1 MCRRRFQKSGDPK
14 EPADHGLGRSRGG
27 FGSKIHL
34 ITDRNGVP
42 IAAMITAGQDHE
54 SKHFEATMELIEVRR
69 RSGQRRKRP
78 QAIAGD
84 KGFSYPRIRRWI
96 KEHGMKAVIPLRSN
110 QTASAPQTAR
120 AFDHEAYRDR
130 NVIERCIG
138 WLKECRRIA
147 SRFEKLGIN
156 FLTFVHMAMIERLL
170 RIGLSDSA

>member
-1 MCRRRFQKSGDPK
+1 MRWWRFKKSVDPE
-14 EPADHGLGRSRGG
+14 EPSDHGLGRSRGG

-42 IAAMITAGQDHE
+42 IAAKITAGQDHE
-54 SKHFEATMELIEVRR
+54 SKHFESTMERIEVRR
-69 RSGQRRKRP
+69 RSGQRRTRP
-78 QAIAGD
+78 RAIAGD

-96 KEHGMKAVIPLRSN
+96 RAHGMKAVIPLRSN
-110 QTASAPQTAR
+110 QTVSARQTER
-120 AFDHEAYRDR
+120 AFDREAYRDR

-147 SRFEKLGIN
+147 SRFEKLAVN
-156 FLTFVHMAMIERLL
+156 FLTFVHLAMIERLL